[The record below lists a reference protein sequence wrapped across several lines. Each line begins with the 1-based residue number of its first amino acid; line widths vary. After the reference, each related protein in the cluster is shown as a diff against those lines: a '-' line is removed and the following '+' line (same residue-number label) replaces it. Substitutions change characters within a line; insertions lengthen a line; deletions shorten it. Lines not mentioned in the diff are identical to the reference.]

1 LSKAAIG
8 PSTETGRET
17 ATWPNARRYQWPKR
31 VAITASGDIAVAV
44 AVAVVVVVVVVV
56 VN

>member
-44 AVAVVVVVVVVV
+44 AVAVAVVVVV